1 VTAPSDPAVRHL
13 PDDNNRFIPRPGDSL
28 LMATG
33 GGPPTEPASHAT
45 PLAARRSRWIGQQYA
60 DITKLREIAAKHD
73 RASARAQQRAARLN
87 TRIEKLRHQA
97 TLLREKSQRV
107 LAEIPD
113 VEQQIKQHERDIE
126 GATNKAGGAPVGS
139 DVTSLHYRVR
149 KLQQKVVDRQQKAR
163 ALELRAATKTQK
175 TAELKVKVDRYVE
188 AARLAE
194 QEAVAYRQRADR
206 LQMVTEHDVAA
217 HLTSTAAPA
226 KTNSADEPPG
236 TL

>member
-1 VTAPSDPAVRHL
+1 
-13 PDDNNRFIPRPGDSL
+13 
-28 LMATG
+28 MATG
-33 GGPPTEPASHAT
+33 GGPPAEPASHAT
-45 PLAARRSRWIGQQYA
+45 PLAARQSRWIGQQYA

-73 RASARAQQRAARLN
+73 RAAARAQQRVSRLN

-97 TLLREKSQRV
+97 TLLREKGQRA
-107 LAEIPD
+107 LADIPE

-126 GATNKAGGAPVGS
+126 AATSRSGSAPIGS
-139 DVTSLHYRVR
+139 DVTGLHYRIR

-206 LQMVTEHDVAA
+206 LQLVTEKDVAA
-217 HLTSTAAPA
+217 HISSTAAPA
-226 KTNSADEPPG
+226 RSGSGSEPPG
-236 TL
+236 TP